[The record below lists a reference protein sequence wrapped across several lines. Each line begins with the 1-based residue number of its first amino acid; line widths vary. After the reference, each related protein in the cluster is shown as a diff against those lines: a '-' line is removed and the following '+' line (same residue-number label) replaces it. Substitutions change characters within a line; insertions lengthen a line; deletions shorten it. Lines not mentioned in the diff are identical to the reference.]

1 MNIENK
7 EEFIRYLSKGG
18 ITLPEEKIAEEIKL
32 INKLNQNSLP
42 YFFDIDDFAKTIGF
56 SSKMIHLF
64 LDKKRKAYSTF
75 KILKK
80 NGSFREIDAPSKPM
94 KIIQR
99 WILQH
104 ILYHIDPGEYAHG
117 FVIGRSIATNAV
129 EHQGQKLVLGIDLK
143 DFFPSIKYNRILGY
157 FKTLGYKE
165 EIAIILTEMCTFK
178 WRLPQGAPTS
188 PMLSNLISW
197 HLDVKLAKF
206 CEERGLT
213 YTRYADDITISG
225 GSDLPRYSKTII
237 KKIEESGFIVNEEKL
252 RLLTQGTSQKVTGI
266 IVNEKISIGKD
277 SKRKLNA
284 IVYNIMRNGPILEN
298 RTNDPFF
305 KERLFGHLGHAH
317 LIDPE
322 FASPLIEDLKKI
334 DWKPYHDNIRQ
345 YIQPTK
351 IIRNL
356 QKKTH
361 SHIITFNQLE
371 FFKEIKI
378 IPLSWSK
385 EFSEELNS
393 LVEKCTEHG
402 TESCEN
408 CLSNPNK
415 KYEKCLKYILG
426 HFIGTTGGHHHG
438 HEWYDIGKRSQ
449 INGELK
455 FAAFV
460 LKSKSDTNSKDNCF
474 RQFFACT
481 TNDAID
487 IISIA
492 TNHELDHES
501 ELHIEQVMKLVNKG
515 IPENE
520 MKYFCPI
527 FRNEMGQ
534 IFCNFKQNYSIQ
546 SKK

>member
-361 SHIITFNQLE
+361 SHIITF
-371 FFKEIKI
+371 
-378 IPLSWSK
+378 
-385 EFSEELNS
+385 
-393 LVEKCTEHG
+393 
-402 TESCEN
+402 
-408 CLSNPNK
+408 
-415 KYEKCLKYILG
+415 
-426 HFIGTTGGHHHG
+426 
-438 HEWYDIGKRSQ
+438 DR
-449 INGELK
+449 
-455 FAAFV
+455 A
-460 LKSKSDTNSKDNCF
+460 
-474 RQFFACT
+474 
-481 TNDAID
+481 
-487 IISIA
+487 
-492 TNHELDHES
+492 
-501 ELHIEQVMKLVNKG
+501 
-515 IPENE
+515 
-520 MKYFCPI
+520 
-527 FRNEMGQ
+527 
-534 IFCNFKQNYSIQ
+534 
-546 SKK
+546 